1 MFGSI
6 RIPRLLSRRNR
17 LETLAERARR
27 EHSHWLTC
35 AMADPGRYWRRIPI
49 RRVDKGGFAAL
60 TADPAGRAWTERWW
74 RKAID
79 NAPAPGSRKPPPPEI
94 PRRPQKLPGDP
105 PR

>member
-1 MFGSI
+1 MGMLGSI
-6 RIPRLLSRRNR
+6 RIPRLLGRRNR

-49 RRVDKGGFAAL
+49 RRVDRGGFSAL
-60 TADPAGRAWTERWW
+60 TGDPAGRAWTERWW

-79 NAPAPGSRKPPPPEI
+79 SAPETPS
-94 PRRPQKLPGDP
+94 LD
-105 PR
+105 